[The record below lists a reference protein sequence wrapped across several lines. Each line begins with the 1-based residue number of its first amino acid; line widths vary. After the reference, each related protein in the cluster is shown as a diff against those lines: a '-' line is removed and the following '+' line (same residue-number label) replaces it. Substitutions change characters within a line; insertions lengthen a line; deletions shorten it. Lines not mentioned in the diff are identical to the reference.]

1 MSWFKPKSFL
11 GIDIGA
17 GGIKVVELQQQK
29 NRPVLFTYGYTS
41 ESQDIHK
48 LFNNQNSGQTTL
60 QSPSPSAD
68 IRGAHNLQN
77 TDVDR
82 YAMLIKEV
90 CKQAK
95 TTSTSAMVSLPVSS
109 LFHTV
114 VTLPLV
120 KSDEVDR
127 LLKTEIKKLLPSS
140 LEETALDY
148 ELIPPLPNT
157 KVQLAVV
164 NAVPKKVVSFYTTI
178 FQKAGLKL
186 IALEPE
192 STALMRSLI
201 GRDTAL
207 SMIIDMGAERT
218 NFFIVDN
225 SRIITH
231 QSIEIGGAKI
241 SKVLHDMWATDPTLV
256 EQMKYD
262 LFYRLQHNS
271 EEKSISKNRFLT
283 IFESILDPIVKE
295 IEYSFAL
302 YLEQGINQ
310 GKRPEKIII
319 TGGASFFP
327 YLNSYLTEKFTMKCY
342 VGDPWGRVVY
352 QEGLK
357 PLLTQIGPRMSVAIG
372 LALRGMN

>member
-140 LEETALDY
+140 PR
-148 ELIPPLPNT
+148 PPP
-157 KVQLAVV
+157 
-164 NAVPKKVVSFYTTI
+164 
-178 FQKAGLKL
+178 
-186 IALEPE
+186 
-192 STALMRSLI
+192 
-201 GRDTAL
+201 
-207 SMIIDMGAERT
+207 
-218 NFFIVDN
+218 
-225 SRIITH
+225 
-231 QSIEIGGAKI
+231 I
-241 SKVLHDMWATDPTLV
+241 SSQEAPPPPT
-256 EQMKYD
+256 
-262 LFYRLQHNS
+262 S
-271 EEKSISKNRFLT
+271 
-283 IFESILDPIVKE
+283 P
-295 IEYSFAL
+295 
-302 YLEQGINQ
+302 
-310 GKRPEKIII
+310 
-319 TGGASFFP
+319 
-327 YLNSYLTEKFTMKCY
+327 
-342 VGDPWGRVVY
+342 
-352 QEGLK
+352 
-357 PLLTQIGPRMSVAIG
+357 
-372 LALRGMN
+372 

>member
-1 MSWFKPKSFL
+1 
-11 GIDIGA
+11 
-17 GGIKVVELQQQK
+17 
-29 NRPVLFTYGYTS
+29 
-41 ESQDIHK
+41 
-48 LFNNQNSGQTTL
+48 
-60 QSPSPSAD
+60 
-68 IRGAHNLQN
+68 
-77 TDVDR
+77 
-82 YAMLIKEV
+82 
-90 CKQAK
+90 
-95 TTSTSAMVSLPVSS
+95 
-109 LFHTV
+109 
-114 VTLPLV
+114 
-120 KSDEVDR
+120 
-127 LLKTEIKKLLPSS
+127 
-140 LEETALDY
+140 
-148 ELIPPLPNT
+148 
-157 KVQLAVV
+157 
-164 NAVPKKVVSFYTTI
+164 
-178 FQKAGLKL
+178 
-186 IALEPE
+186 
-192 STALMRSLI
+192 
-201 GRDTAL
+201 
-207 SMIIDMGAERT
+207 
-218 NFFIVDN
+218 
-225 SRIITH
+225 
-231 QSIEIGGAKI
+231 
-241 SKVLHDMWATDPTLV
+241 MWATDPTLV